1 MKNLLMLSLAFALFL
16 SAQRSVLGQTIVY
29 DASRDYSTQY
39 NPNGVWSYGWKA
51 SANGPFSLLTYNQMS
66 SFGDGTPVQFWSLAL
81 GVAPATGYNSSTN
94 TAVQDGGQG
103 VFPPGTLWLG
113 GGVDGRP
120 ENFCV
125 VRFTVP
131 SQGSGEYLLQST
143 VRPYLDGDLSGDV
156 DYHVDVNGSE
166 VFGVFLP
173 PRTGTNYSNT
183 FRLSVGDTV
192 DFMVGRGADG
202 HNYGSALKLQA
213 TLSPTICTPHK
224 AKATAQ
230 LVNGFVVRATIT
242 DSGCGYT
249 NAPLV
254 LIQDGGGSGATA
266 RAVITDGRVTGIIIT
281 DAGIGY
287 ETPPRIVIA
296 SPPFVPTVS
305 ISVSKV
311 KVVQNVVLGR
321 NYVLEASHDAAS
333 WSQALPPFSATSE
346 SITNEF
352 DTDLTGRYFRV
363 RETP

>member
-1 MKNLLMLSLAFALFL
+1 MKNLLMLSLAFALFT
-16 SAQRSVLGQTIVY
+16 SSQPSVLGQTIVH
-29 DASRDYSTQY
+29 DVERDFSIAS
-39 NPNGVWSYGWKA
+39 NPNGVWSYGWK
-51 SANGPFSLLTYNQMS
+51 STLTGDFTLLTFPRAYSNGGVPIQ
-66 SFGDGTPVQFWSLAL
+66 DWVLADQQ
-81 GVAPATGYNSSTN
+81 VPQVMHNASTN
-94 TAVQDGGQG
+94 LTFNGGEGIFAPGAVWMHAGFNGWTQ
-103 VFPPGTLWLG
+103 
-113 GGVDGRP
+113 
-120 ENFCV
+120 NYCA

-131 SQGSGEYLLQST
+131 NQGGGRYWLESLGES
-143 VRPYLDGDLSGDV
+143 RLSGASSRDS
-156 DYHVDVNGSE
+156 DYHVIVNGVE
-166 VFGVFLP
+166 VFGIFMP
-173 PRTGTNYSNT
+173 PNARTGYTNE
-183 FRLSVGDTV
+183 FLLSPGDTV
-192 DFMVGRGADG
+192 DFMTGRGADG
-202 HNYGSALKLQA
+202 ETYGSGLRLKA
-213 TLSPTICTPHK
+213 TLSTPPYCTPHK

-230 LVNGFVVRATIT
+230 LVNGFVVDAAIT

-321 NYVLEASHDAAS
+321 NYVLEASRDAAL
-333 WSQALPPFSATSE
+333 WSQALPPFTAVSE

>member
-1 MKNLLMLSLAFALFL
+1 MKNLLMLSLAFALFT
-16 SAQRSVLGQTIVY
+16 SSQPIVLGQTIVH
-29 DASRDYSTQY
+29 DVERDFSIAS
-39 NPNGVWSYGWKA
+39 NPNGVWSYGWKSTLTGDFTLLPLA
-51 SANGPFSLLTYNQMS
+51 RAYVDRGVMLDDWVYANNQLPQV
-66 SFGDGTPVQFWSLAL
+66 FHNT
-81 GVAPATGYNSSTN
+81 STN
-94 TAVQDGGQG
+94 VSYETGEGSY
-103 VFPPGTLWLG
+103 PPGTVALNSGFTGW
-113 GGVDGRP
+113 P
-120 ENFCV
+120 QNYCV

-131 SQGSGEYLLQST
+131 NQGNGRYRLEST
-143 VRPYLDGDLSGDV
+143 VESRLSGNSSTDS
-156 DYHVDVNGSE
+156 DFHVVVNQVE

-173 PRTGTNYSNT
+173 ANSRSGYTNE
-183 FRLSVGDTV
+183 SVLNPGDTV
-192 DFMVGRGADG
+192 DFVCGRGADG
-202 HNYGSALKLQA
+202 IEYGGGLKLKA
-213 TLSPTICTPHK
+213 TLSTPPYCTPHK